1 MQVASDAIGAITELV
16 TTLYDAEIEQIEQKQ
31 EANDEAYERDVERID
46 TLIEQGVI
54 SEEEGEARKREAKQK
69 TEEKNE
75 ELEKKKSELAYKQAI
90 WNKASQLAQTGIATA
105 RGIMEAYA
113 QAGPFAGA
121 VMAAI
126 VGALG
131 AIQAATIIAT
141 PIPKYARGT
150 GEEGHKGGL
159 AIVGDGGKQEVVVF
173 GGMAWI
179 TPDTD
184 TIVDLPKGAMVYPD
198 AKEFD
203 FSSLTPTDNNTP
215 NIVVNND
222 NKGLEKRV
230 GKTNE
235 LLKKNI
241 GLQYRMTTK
250 QFFNSYKVA

>member
-1 MQVASDAIGAITELV
+1 
-16 TTLYDAEIEQIEQKQ
+16 
-31 EANDEAYERDVERID
+31 
-46 TLIEQGVI
+46 
-54 SEEEGEARKREAKQK
+54 
-69 TEEKNE
+69 
-75 ELEKKKSELAYKQAI
+75 
-90 WNKASQLAQTGIATA
+90 
-105 RGIMEAYA
+105 MEAYA

-150 GEEGHKGGL
+150 DKEGHKGGL

-173 GGMAWI
+173 GGQAWI

-198 AKEFD
+198 ANDFD
-203 FSSLTPTDNNTP
+203 FAALTPKNDNNP
-215 NIVVNND
+215 NVVVNND
-222 NKGLEKRV
+222 YGTLEKNV

-241 GLQYRMTTK
+241 GMQYRMTTK
-250 QFFNSYKVA
+250 RTFTTYKVA